1 MNAWKRVRTV
11 AVLQGRELLRRR
23 LALALVVAVPLAWY
37 LTIPP
42 GEEFGVVAADWGL
55 AFAVAAAA
63 FFAVLSWR
71 RVDPRLGLAGFRPLE
86 QVLGRLVLLETVGIT
101 VGVIFFPFILWR
113 SAIER
118 PALLA
123 LGLVATALIA
133 VPIGFA
139 IAQLLPREL
148 EGTIAILGVIGLE
161 MSLPAGSAVA
171 PFLPLYGPLELL
183 RASIGAGGE
192 VGVLL
197 LHVAGSMTLLL
208 LISLLAWLRRVRVVR
223 WERAV
228 HGVDLR

>member
-1 MNAWKRVRTV
+1 
-11 AVLQGRELLRRR
+11 
-23 LALALVVAVPLAWY
+23 
-37 LTIPP
+37 
-42 GEEFGVVAADWGL
+42 
-55 AFAVAAAA
+55 
-63 FFAVLSWR
+63 
-71 RVDPRLGLAGFRPLE
+71 
-86 QVLGRLVLLETVGIT
+86 
-101 VGVIFFPFILWR
+101 
-113 SAIER
+113 
-118 PALLA
+118 
-123 LGLVATALIA
+123 
-133 VPIGFA
+133 
-139 IAQLLPREL
+139 
-148 EGTIAILGVIGLE
+148 VIGLE